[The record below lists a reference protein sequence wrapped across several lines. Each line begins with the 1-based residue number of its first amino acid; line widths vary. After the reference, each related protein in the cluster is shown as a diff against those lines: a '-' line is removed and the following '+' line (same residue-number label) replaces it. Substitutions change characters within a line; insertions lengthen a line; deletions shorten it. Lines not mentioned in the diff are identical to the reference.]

1 LNVFILRLSFLPL
14 SRRDQRGLPGVTP
27 DWNEMKEPATTLPP
41 MANENYAAF
50 VEFEEENA
58 GFERREA
65 LPEPRHV
72 TTVFS
77 ARKKKGEA
85 TGATSDDE
93 REWSRASE
101 KLQI

>member
-1 LNVFILRLSFLPL
+1 
-14 SRRDQRGLPGVTP
+14 
-27 DWNEMKEPATTLPP
+27 MKEPATTLPP

-58 GFERREA
+58 GVREEGGA
-65 LPEPRHV
+65 PRSRD
-72 TTVFS
+72 TSPRFFS

>member
-1 LNVFILRLSFLPL
+1 M
-14 SRRDQRGLPGVTP
+14 TP

-93 REWSRASE
+93 RVETDEAMIREAVRVAR
-101 KLQI
+101 QDP